1 MNTNKRRQIQN
12 KNSVRELHFILAVF
26 VCVIFFS
33 NDASAQVKIETKKET
48 KSVASPVISKSA
60 YKKKA
65 KRIVNESDAPAE
77 KSIAVDAK
85 VKVQLCVS
93 EGKLKINGWERNEI
107 RAFVG
112 GGSRVGFKVLQKI
125 GQNGTAVW
133 VEVLGF
139 DPAKSNES
147 GADECLSG
155 EEIEL
160 DVPRGAIVNV
170 KSSESETAI
179 DSVRRVTV
187 ETVSGD
193 IFLNNIAQ
201 GIEAKTH
208 EGDVTVEKSGGAIT
222 LNSSTGNIVAFDV
235 SASEIGDI
243 FRAKTSS
250 GVITLQQVEHRQM
263 EVDSISGSIR
273 FVGEFQS
280 GGQYNLKTT
289 NGSILLSIPAT
300 SSSKINVSTVF
311 GAFNSEIP
319 LQNSVKSPNPKA
331 QSLSASIGKG
341 EATLN
346 LTTHTGS
353 IRIKKQ

>member
-1 MNTNKRRQIQN
+1 MNKRRQIQIR
-12 KNSVRELHFILAVF
+12 NSIRGLHFILAVF
-26 VCVIFFS
+26 VCAIFFS
-33 NDASAQVKIETKKET
+33 NDASAQVKVETKKET
-48 KSVASPVISKSA
+48 KTVVYPVISKST
-60 YKKKA
+60 YKKKV
-65 KRIVNESDAPAE
+65 KRIENESDAPAE

-85 VKVQLCVS
+85 VKVQFCVS
-93 EGKLKINGWERNEI
+93 EGKIKVNGWERNEI

-112 GGSRVGFKVLQKI
+112 GGSQVGFKVQQKS
-125 GQNGTAVW
+125 GQNETPVW
-133 VEVLGF
+133 VVVLGF
-139 DPAKSNES
+139 DPTKNRET
-147 GADECLSG
+147 GADKCLSG

-160 DVPRGAIVNV
+160 DVPRGAIVDV
-170 KSSESETAI
+170 ESRESETTI
-179 DSVRRVTV
+179 DSVRKVTV
-187 ETVSGD
+187 KTAEGD
-193 IFLNNIAQ
+193 IFLNNVTQ
-201 GIEAKTH
+201 GIEAKTY

-319 LQNSVKSPNPKA
+319 LQNPVKSPNPKA